1 MNDNNIPLP
10 TSPPLLALPVSTQR
24 DFEYYFILKKRSFWC
39 YNKYITINRDN
50 NNYIINKNKDE
61 NILQIPLHKN
71 EEDIIKILKTCGIK
85 NKAFYKLYVMNGD
98 ILLSKKTF
106 YNIKDVI
113 NHIFITE
120 NILSGCKFN
129 QN

>member
-1 MNDNNIPLP
+1 MNHNNLPQP

-24 DFEYYFILKKRSFWC
+24 DFEYHFILKKRSFWC
-39 YNKYITINRDN
+39 YNNYITINKNN

-61 NILQIPLHKN
+61 NILQIPLHKS
-71 EEDIIKILKTCGIK
+71 EEDIIKILKTCGIQS
-85 NKAFYKLYVMNGD
+85 KALYKLYVVNGD

-120 NILSGCKFN
+120 NILNGCKFN
-129 QN
+129 